1 MPSPLERLKIYK
13 KLDEVLTLKDL
24 KTLDTNLKDRCGKIP
39 IETKNLI
46 DNKKFYLKVLN
57 TGIKSIKSNKKNTNI
72 EITDAIKDTHLDK
85 LISLAKDEP
94 NTYQINSSNKFIYKY
109 DELNSEVRRKKINK
123 LLDEIF

>member
-1 MPSPLERLKIYK
+1 MCIR
-13 KLDEVLTLKDL
+13 
-24 KTLDTNLKDRCGKIP
+24 DR

-72 EITDAIKDTHLDK
+72 EITDAIKDTHFDK

-94 NTYQINSSNKFIYKY
+94 KIYQINSNNKFIYKY
-109 DELNSEVRRKKINK
+109 GELNSEVRRKKINK

>member
-1 MPSPLERLKIYK
+1 MN
-13 KLDEVLTLKDL
+13 
-24 KTLDTNLKDRCGKIP
+24 TNLKDRCGKIP

-94 NTYQINSSNKFIYKY
+94 NTYQINSNNKFIYKY
-109 DELNSEVRRKKINK
+109 DELNSEVRRKKINT